1 MDEIWGCEVMLK
13 LSLCEPALN
22 YILETRVL
30 GEAGKFYCFDQQ
42 RGPLP
47 ANALKTMGLG
57 GGAHEA
63 SCSQGDTERLC
74 AQEPHRALVGF
85 ETTGSLLV

>member
-22 YILETRVL
+22 CILETRVL
-30 GEAGKFYCFDQQ
+30 GEAGKFYCFAEQ

-47 ANALKTMGLG
+47 ANALNTMGLG
-57 GGAHEA
+57 
-63 SCSQGDTERLC
+63 
-74 AQEPHRALVGF
+74 
-85 ETTGSLLV
+85 